1 MQTQPTDAV
10 VDLSDEQLRARGGIK
25 WTYAPPDILPAWVA
39 ETDLGI
45 APVVTEAVR
54 EAVERG
60 DFGYPPLDQHTAVPE
75 AFAAYAQGHW
85 AWTVDP
91 AHVVLVGDV
100 MAGVLL
106 ALKTLCDNAPVLV
119 PTPTYPPFLDI
130 VPLAGRELVTVPLD
144 PAAPEA
150 TLDLER
156 IGAGLAAGARTVLL
170 CNPHNPWGRAFRR
183 DELEGLRDV
192 VTRYDARVVSD
203 DIHAPLVLP
212 GAVHVPYASLEG
224 TAEHVTTV
232 LSASKAWNVPG
243 LKCAQLVAGTPTDTA
258 RLRAIPHVANH
269 GVSTLG
275 IAANLA
281 AYRDGQP
288 WLDAFVA
295 RLDANRELF
304 AELVRRDLPHARHR
318 RLEATY
324 LAWLDVR
331 AYGRPDPAHTAL
343 KQGRVMVNEGRTFGP
358 GGEGHV
364 RVNLATS
371 SERLERVIRALA
383 TALDPALNPA
393 QSPGKSAV
401 M

>member
-1 MQTQPTDAV
+1 MQTEQAHAV

-25 WTYAPPDILPAWVA
+25 WTYAGPEVLPAWVA

-45 APVVTEAVR
+45 APVVTDAVR
-54 EAVERG
+54 EAVDRG
-60 DFGYPPLDQHTAVPE
+60 DFGYPPLDRHTALPE
-75 AFAAYAQGHW
+75 ALAAYAERHW
-85 AWTVDP
+85 AWPVDP

-106 ALKTLCDNAPVLV
+106 ALKTLCDNGPVIV
-119 PTPTYPPFLDI
+119 PTPTYPPFLDV

-144 PAAPEA
+144 PDTPFA
-150 TLDLER
+150 TLDLDR
-156 IGAGLAAGARTVLL
+156 IDAELAAGARTVLL
-170 CNPHNPWGRAFRR
+170 CNPHNPWGRAFHRA
-183 DELEGLRDV
+183 ELEGLRDV
-192 VTRYDARVVSD
+192 VTRYGARVVSD

-212 GAVHVPYASLEG
+212 GATHVPYASLEG
-224 TAEHVTTV
+224 TAEHATTV

-243 LKCAQLVAGTPTDTA
+243 LKCAQLVTGTPADAA
-258 RLRAIPHVANH
+258 RLHAIPHVANH

-304 AELVRRDLPHARHR
+304 AKLARRELPGARHR

-331 AYGRPDPAHTAL
+331 AFGLEDPARAAL
-343 KQGRVMVNEGRTFGP
+343 KQGRVLVNDGRTFGP
-358 GGEGHV
+358 GGQGHV

-371 SERLERVIRALA
+371 SERLERVVHRLA
-383 TALDPALNPA
+383 AGLT
-393 QSPGKSAV
+393 SAPR
-401 M
+401 